1 MYIEHHAK
9 IFLEYLQTIHLQRK
23 TYKKINK

>member
-1 MYIEHHAK
+1 MYVKHYVE

-23 TYKKINK
+23 TYLEINK